1 MEASFRPGIPLRP
14 GRHQRQCPKRH
25 LDLDQL
31 RRALERD
38 RELARRA
45 GRHRQPLHRLFQRS
59 GHHHRPDRVASGFA
73 QAIGTLVFGD
83 LNTSTAAGWLID
95 NNSNALNILTL
106 AGQTNILVNALG
118 AGKQVTISANLAGTS
133 GLRKT
138 GAGTLDLNSANLLT
152 GGVAVNQGTLTLD
165 YSAGATV
172 LGSQALALG
181 GGALTVQGYSNAP
194 VTQSFTSTLLNAG
207 QNIITAVNGAGT
219 NTNDRHGRLG
229 QPSGRRHCG
238 IHRAGD
244 DHQRLDAGRKRR
256 GAGNGNQQRG
266 DHHHDGHGQSSVR

>member
-1 MEASFRPGIPLRP
+1 ML
-14 GRHQRQCPKRH
+14 H
-25 LDLDQL
+25 LDS
-31 RRALERD
+31 
-38 RELARRA
+38 
-45 GRHRQPLHRLFQRS
+45 P
-59 GHHHRPDRVASGFA
+59 

-165 YSAGATV
+165 YSAGPPC
-172 LGSQALALG
+172 S
-181 GGALTVQGYSNAP
+181 AP
-194 VTQSFTSTLLNAG
+194 
-207 QNIITAVNGAGT
+207 
-219 NTNDRHGRLG
+219 
-229 QPSGRRHCG
+229 RRW
-238 IHRAGD
+238 RWAAA
-244 DHQRLDAGRKRR
+244 R
-256 GAGNGNQQRG
+256 
-266 DHHHDGHGQSSVR
+266 